1 MSGCLYVLK
10 QFLPNLATSER
21 KIAEYLLV
29 NPMQAVSLGVKDVAR
44 SAGSSSSAC
53 IRLANHL
60 GYSGYSALRMAL
72 AKEVF
77 SSEREPLEVPISQ
90 ITEKTST
97 SEIVHLVVTNTSESI
112 KENEFRVDIKT
123 LEAVVDAI
131 INANHLVASGVGAS
145 GIVASDFQQKLSRLG
160 LHAVYTA
167 DSDMQIVAA
176 CALSKQDVLVVFS
189 YSGETS
195 SILKVAREAKKS
207 GATVVAITRI
217 GGNSLSRIADL
228 TLYVV
233 NSESLFREGAT
244 LSRFGQLLVVDLIY
258 TIILVRSHGKVGDLL
273 KRSWA
278 AVSHVSG

>member
-10 QFLPNLATSER
+10 QFLPNLAGSER
-21 KIAEYLLV
+21 KIAEFLLA
-29 NPMQAVSLGVKDVAR
+29 NPTQAVSLGVQDIAF

-77 SSEREPLEVPISQ
+77 SSEQEPEDVPLVK
-90 ITEKTST
+90 ITDLSSTAEIVNQVIHST
-97 SEIVHLVVTNTSESI
+97 SKSI
-112 KENEFRVDIKT
+112 LALEQRVDIKA
-123 LEAVVDAI
+123 LENSVDI
-131 INANHLVASGVGAS
+131 ILHSHHRVIAGVGAS
-145 GIVASDFQQKLSRLG
+145 GIVASDLQQKLSRLG
-160 LHAVYTA
+160 LHALYSP
-167 DSDMQIVAA
+167 DSDMQIVEA
-176 CALSKQDVLVVFS
+176 CALSKSDVLVAIS

-195 SILKVAREAKKS
+195 SVLKVAREAKRNGS
-207 GATVVAITRI
+207 SVIAITRF
-217 GGNSLSRIADL
+217 GGNSLSRIADW
-228 TLYVV
+228 TLHVV

-258 TIILVRSHGKVGDLL
+258 TTILVRSHTKVGDLL
-273 KRSWA
+273 KRSWE

>member
-10 QFLPNLATSER
+10 QFLPNLAGSER
-21 KIAEYLLV
+21 KIAEFLLA
-29 NPMQAVSLGVKDVAR
+29 NPTQAVSLGVQDIAF

-77 SSEREPLEVPISQ
+77 SSEQEPEDVPLLK
-90 ITEKTST
+90 ITALSSTAEIVNQVIHST
-97 SEIVHLVVTNTSESI
+97 SKSI
-112 KENEFRVDIKT
+112 LALEQRVDIKA
-123 LEAVVDAI
+123 LEGSVNTIMHAHHRVIA
-131 INANHLVASGVGAS
+131 GVGAS
-145 GIVASDFQQKLSRLG
+145 GIVASDLQQKLSRLG
-160 LHAVYTA
+160 LHALYSP
-167 DSDMQIVAA
+167 DSDMQIVEA
-176 CALSKQDVLVVFS
+176 CALSKSDVLVAIS

-195 SILKVAREAKKS
+195 SVLKVAREAKRNGS
-207 GATVVAITRI
+207 SVIALTRF
-217 GGNSLSRIADL
+217 GGNSLSRIADW
-228 TLYVV
+228 TLHVV

-258 TIILVRSHGKVGDLL
+258 TTILVRSHTKVGDLV
-273 KRSWA
+273 KRSWE

>member
-10 QFLPNLATSER
+10 QFLPSLATSER
-21 KIAEYLLV
+21 KIAEFLLA
-29 NPMQAVSLGVKDVAR
+29 NPMLAVSLGVQEVAR
-44 SAGSSSSAC
+44 SADSSSSAC

-60 GYSGYSALRMAL
+60 GYPGYSSLRMAL

-77 SSEREPLEVPISQ
+77 SSEREHLEVPISQ
-90 ITEKTST
+90 ITEQTTT
-97 SEIVHLVVTNTSESI
+97 SEIVHLVVTSTSESI
-112 KENEFRVDIKT
+112 KENESRVDIKA
-123 LEAVVDAI
+123 LDAVVDAI
-131 INANHLVASGVGAS
+131 IHAKHMVVSGIGAS

-176 CALSKQDVLVVFS
+176 CALSKQDVLVAFS

-195 SILKVAREAKKS
+195 SVLKVAREAKKS
-207 GATVVAITRI
+207 GAQVVAITRI
-217 GGNSLSRIADL
+217 GGNSLSRLADW
-228 TLYVV
+228 TLHVV

-258 TIILVRSHGKVGDLL
+258 TIILVRSHGKVGELL
-273 KRSWA
+273 KRSWE

>member
-10 QFLPNLATSER
+10 QFLPSLATSER
-21 KIAEYLLV
+21 TIAEFLLA
-29 NPMQAVSLGVKDVAR
+29 NPMQAVSLGVQEVAR

-77 SSEREPLEVPISQ
+77 SSEKELLEVPISQ
-90 ITEKTST
+90 ITERTT
-97 SEIVHLVVTNTSESI
+97 TAEIVHLVVTSTSESI
-112 KENEFRVDIKT
+112 KEHESRVDIKA

-131 INANHLVASGVGAS
+131 IHAKHLVVSGVGAS

-167 DSDMQIVAA
+167 DSDMQIVEA
-176 CALSKQDVLVVFS
+176 CALSEKDVLVVFS

-195 SILKVAREAKKS
+195 SVLKVAREAKKS
-207 GATVVAITRI
+207 GAQVVAITRI
-217 GGNSLSRIADL
+217 GGNSLSRLADW

-258 TIILVRSHGKVGDLL
+258 TIILVRSHGKVGELL
-273 KRSWA
+273 KRSWE
-278 AVSHVSG
+278 AVAHVSG

>member
-10 QFLPNLATSER
+10 QFLPNLAGSER
-21 KIAEYLLV
+21 KIAEFLLA
-29 NPMQAVSLGVKDVAR
+29 NPTQAVSLGVQEIAS

-60 GYSGYSALRMAL
+60 GYPGYSALRMAL

-77 SSEREPLEVPISQ
+77 SSDQKPEDVPLVR
-90 ITEKTST
+90 ITALSST
-97 SEIVHLVVTNTSESI
+97 SEIVNLVIRSTSESI
-112 KENEFRVDIKT
+112 MALEQRVDVKV
-123 LEAVVDAI
+123 LEGSVDAI
-131 INANHLVASGVGAS
+131 MHAPHLVIAGVGAS

-160 LHAVYTA
+160 LHAVYSP
-167 DSDMQIVAA
+167 DSDMQIVEA
-176 CALSKQDVLVVFS
+176 CALSKSDVLVAIS

-195 SILKVAREAKKS
+195 SVLKVAREAKRNGS
-207 GATVVAITRI
+207 TVIAITRF
-217 GGNSLSRIADL
+217 GGNSLSRIADW
-228 TLYVV
+228 TLHVV

-258 TIILVRSHGKVGDLL
+258 TTILVRSHGKVGALL
-273 KRSWA
+273 KRSWE

>member
-10 QFLPNLATSER
+10 QFLPSLATSER
-21 KIAEYLLV
+21 KIAEFLLA
-29 NPMQAVSLGVKDVAR
+29 NPMLAVSLGVQEVAR
-44 SAGSSSSAC
+44 SADSSSSAC

-60 GYSGYSALRMAL
+60 GYSGYSSLRMAL

-77 SSEREPLEVPISQ
+77 SSEREHLEVPISQ
-90 ITEKTST
+90 ITEQTTT
-97 SEIVHLVVTNTSESI
+97 SEIVHLVVTSTSESI
-112 KENEFRVDIKT
+112 KENESRVDIKA
-123 LEAVVDAI
+123 LDAVVDAI
-131 INANHLVASGVGAS
+131 IHAKHMVVSGIGAS

-176 CALSKQDVLVVFS
+176 CALSKQDVLVAFS

-195 SILKVAREAKKS
+195 SVLKVAREAKKS
-207 GATVVAITRI
+207 GAQVVAITRI
-217 GGNSLSRIADL
+217 GGNSLSRLADW
-228 TLYVV
+228 TLHVV

-258 TIILVRSHGKVGDLL
+258 TIILVRSHGKVGELL
-273 KRSWA
+273 KRSWE

>member
-10 QFLPNLATSER
+10 QFLPNLAGSER
-21 KIAEYLLV
+21 KIAEFLLA
-29 NPMQAVSLGVKDVAR
+29 NPTQAVSLGVQDIAF

-77 SSEREPLEVPISQ
+77 SSEQEPEDVPLVK
-90 ITEKTST
+90 ITALSSTAEIVNQVIHST
-97 SEIVHLVVTNTSESI
+97 SKSI
-112 KENEFRVDIKT
+112 LALEQRVDIKA
-123 LEAVVDAI
+123 LEGSVNTIMHAHHRVIA
-131 INANHLVASGVGAS
+131 GVGAS
-145 GIVASDFQQKLSRLG
+145 GIVASDLQQKLSRLG
-160 LHAVYTA
+160 LHALYSP
-167 DSDMQIVAA
+167 DSDMQIVEA
-176 CALSKQDVLVVFS
+176 CALSKSDVLVAIS

-195 SILKVAREAKKS
+195 SVLKVAREAKRNGS
-207 GATVVAITRI
+207 SVIALTRF
-217 GGNSLSRIADL
+217 GGNSLSRIADW
-228 TLYVV
+228 TLHVV

-258 TIILVRSHGKVGDLL
+258 TTILVRSHTKVGDLV
-273 KRSWA
+273 KRSWE

>member
-10 QFLPNLATSER
+10 QFLPNLAGSER
-21 KIAEYLLV
+21 KIAEFLLA
-29 NPMQAVSLGVKDVAR
+29 NPTQAVSLGVQDIAF

-77 SSEREPLEVPISQ
+77 SSEQEPEDVPLVK
-90 ITEKTST
+90 ITALSSTAEIVTQVIHST
-97 SEIVHLVVTNTSESI
+97 SKSI
-112 KENEFRVDIKT
+112 LALEQRVDIKA
-123 LEAVVDAI
+123 LENSVDI
-131 INANHLVASGVGAS
+131 IMHSHHRVIAGVGAS
-145 GIVASDFQQKLSRLG
+145 GIVASDLQQKPSRLG
-160 LHAVYTA
+160 LHALYSP
-167 DSDMQIVAA
+167 DSDMQIVEA
-176 CALSKQDVLVVFS
+176 CALSKSDVLVAIS

-195 SILKVAREAKKS
+195 SVLKVAREAKRNGS
-207 GATVVAITRI
+207 SVIAITRF
-217 GGNSLSRIADL
+217 GGNSLSRIADW
-228 TLYVV
+228 TLHVV

-258 TIILVRSHGKVGDLL
+258 TTILVRSHTKVGDLL
-273 KRSWA
+273 KRSWE